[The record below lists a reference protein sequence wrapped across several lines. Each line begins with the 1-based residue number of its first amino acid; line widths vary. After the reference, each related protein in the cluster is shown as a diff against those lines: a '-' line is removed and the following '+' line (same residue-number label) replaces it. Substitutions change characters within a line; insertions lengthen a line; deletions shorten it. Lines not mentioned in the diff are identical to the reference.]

1 MDAVW
6 SFVAMAIVI
15 VVFDFHSKL
24 LLYSEARE
32 AALGDEGEAGL
43 GLVDK
48 VMVLG
53 YTYINQQ
60 QLLTFI
66 PEKKKK
72 RRRLPCRRVFLCI

>member
-43 GLVDK
+43 GLV
-48 VMVLG
+48 LG

-66 PEKKKK
+66 PEEKIALSP
-72 RRRLPCRRVFLCI
+72 RFLVYLNMDQI